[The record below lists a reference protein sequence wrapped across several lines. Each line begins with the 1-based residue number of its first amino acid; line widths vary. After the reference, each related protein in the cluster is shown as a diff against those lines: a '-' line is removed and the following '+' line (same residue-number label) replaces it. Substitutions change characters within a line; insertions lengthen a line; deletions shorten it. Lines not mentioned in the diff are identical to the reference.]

1 MDKLAPNSTHSS
13 RKLLKYFLG
22 RGSFDDTSSGKG
34 NILRASPPPP
44 IVGLLKMRVKLK
56 LPIVEN
62 LHSDK
67 KCPPLTQICLK
78 RSYRAKLVIKAAV
91 NTV

>member
-1 MDKLAPNSTHSS
+1 MTPPPE
-13 RKLLKYFLG
+13 
-22 RGSFDDTSSGKG
+22 KG
-34 NILRASPPPP
+34 TYYAHPPPPP

-78 RSYRAKLVIKAAV
+78 RSYHAKLVIKAAV